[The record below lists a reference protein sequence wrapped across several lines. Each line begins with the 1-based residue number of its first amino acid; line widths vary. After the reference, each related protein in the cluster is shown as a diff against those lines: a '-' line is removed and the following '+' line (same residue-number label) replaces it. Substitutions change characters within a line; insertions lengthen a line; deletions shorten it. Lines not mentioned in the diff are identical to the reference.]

1 MLRDTAKTA
10 SLSSEKGARFCL
22 CPFAVSNACKNA
34 PSHEPLSR
42 TSLTPAQRPKTPLS
56 SLQCETLRPLSKRST
71 RDRACGVGHAA
82 SLPKRARSHGYHR
95 LAHRRLI
102 PPPSASFPPHDLS
115 RGHADLLC
123 LLLLDRLLAA
133 CRAVDFLRL
142 SLTSDRRVFLG
153 GDPTYFPR
161 ACASGDLQK
170 KPSPFTTDHKHLIQ
184 NHLWVKASPYFPFTF
199 TFTHCHYEPS
209 RSDPRRSMYEKRIKN
224 KVAKRQVKARVKA
237 KRG

>member
-1 MLRDTAKTA
+1 MGRLTETIFTSHPSCATQQKTA

-56 SLQCETLRPLSKRST
+56 GLQCETLRLLSKRST
-71 RDRACGVGHAA
+71 RDRACGVGHAT

-95 LAHRRLI
+95 LALRRLI

-123 LLLLDRLLAA
+123 LLDRLLAA
-133 CRAVDFLRL
+133 CRAMDFLSL
-142 SLTSDRRVFLG
+142 SLTSDRRVFFG
-153 GDPTYFPR
+153 GAIQPIFLARVRVRRFAEKAFTLHHGSLTPDTKSLMGEGFTLFSLHLHLHTLPLR
-161 ACASGDLQK
+161 AIALR
-170 KPSPFTTDHKHLIQ
+170 PSPLY
-184 NHLWVKASPYFPFTF
+184 V
-199 TFTHCHYEPS
+199 
-209 RSDPRRSMYEKRIKN
+209 
-224 KVAKRQVKARVKA
+224 
-237 KRG
+237 

>member
-1 MLRDTAKTA
+1 M
-10 SLSSEKGARFCL
+10 
-22 CPFAVSNACKNA
+22 
-34 PSHEPLSR
+34 
-42 TSLTPAQRPKTPLS
+42 
-56 SLQCETLRPLSKRST
+56 
-71 RDRACGVGHAA
+71 
-82 SLPKRARSHGYHR
+82 PKRARSHGYHR

-142 SLTSDRRVFLG
+142 SLTSDRRVFLR
-153 GDPTYFPR
+153 GDPTYFPSR

-170 KPSPFTTDHKHLIQ
+170 KPSSFTADHKHLIQ

-199 TFTHCHYEPS
+199 TFTPQYGKPWHNVPL
-209 RSDPRRSMYEKRIKN
+209 RSVYEKRIMN
-224 KVAKRQVKARVKA
+224 KVATQAVKA
-237 KRG
+237 KVKEKGGEAFTSNQLYHNKFRRVGEEVKVKTQNSWMRARACTREDGEMYMSWTKRTCIL

>member
-1 MLRDTAKTA
+1 MGRLTEIFFTAHPSCATQQKTA

-34 PSHEPLSR
+34 PSQNPLPHIVNAR
-42 TSLTPAQRPKTPLS
+42 TTPKNATERLAMRNPRL
-56 SLQCETLRPLSKRST
+56 LSKRST
-71 RDRACGVGHAA
+71 QDRAYGVGHAT

-133 CRAVDFLRL
+133 SRAVDFLRL
-142 SLTSDRRVFLG
+142 SLTSDRRAFFWG

-161 ACASGDLQK
+161 ARARQAICRKSLH
-170 KPSPFTTDHKHLIQ
+170 PSP
-184 NHLWVKASPYFPFTF
+184 
-199 TFTHCHYEPS
+199 
-209 RSDPRRSMYEKRIKN
+209 RITN
-224 KVAKRQVKARVKA
+224 T
-237 KRG
+237 

>member
-1 MLRDTAKTA
+1 MRNPPAIEQTKHPR
-10 SLSSEKGARFCL
+10 SRMRSGARRF
-22 CPFAVSNACKNA
+22 V
-34 PSHEPLSR
+34 
-42 TSLTPAQRPKTPLS
+42 AQ
-56 SLQCETLRPLSKRST
+56 
-71 RDRACGVGHAA
+71 AG
-82 SLPKRARSHGYHR
+82 RSHDYHR

>member
-1 MLRDTAKTA
+1 MQKRTL
-10 SLSSEKGARFCL
+10 ART
-22 CPFAVSNACKNA
+22 
-34 PSHEPLSR
+34 LSR

-56 SLQCETLRPLSKRST
+56 GLQCETLRLLSKRST

-102 PPPSASFPPHDLS
+102 PPPSTSFPPHDLS

-123 LLLLDRLLAA
+123 LLLLDRLLSA
-133 CRAVDFLRL
+133 CRAADFLRL

-161 ACASGDLQK
+161 ARARQAICRKSLR
-170 KPSPFTTDHKHLIQ
+170 PSPRTINT
-184 NHLWVKASPYFPFTF
+184 
-199 TFTHCHYEPS
+199 
-209 RSDPRRSMYEKRIKN
+209 
-224 KVAKRQVKARVKA
+224 
-237 KRG
+237 

>member
-1 MLRDTAKTA
+1 M
-10 SLSSEKGARFCL
+10 
-22 CPFAVSNACKNA
+22 
-34 PSHEPLSR
+34 
-42 TSLTPAQRPKTPLS
+42 
-56 SLQCETLRPLSKRST
+56 QCETLRPLNKRST

-95 LAHRRLI
+95 LAHRKLI

-123 LLLLDRLLAA
+123 LLDRLLAA
-133 CRAVDFLRL
+133 CRAVDSLRL
-142 SLTSDRRVFLG
+142 SLTSDRRVFFG
-153 GDPTYFPR
+153 GRSNLFSSR
-161 ACASGDLQK
+161 ACVSGDLQK

-209 RSDPRRSMYEKRIKN
+209 RSDPRRSMYEKRIKH
-224 KVAKRQVKARVKA
+224 KVATQAVKA
-237 KRG
+237 KVKEKGGEAFTSNQLYHNKFRRIGEEVKVKTQNSWMRVRTRTREDGEMYMSLKKRTCI

>member
-1 MLRDTAKTA
+1 MGRLTEIFFTAHPSCATQQKTA

-42 TSLTPAQRPKTPLS
+42 TSLTRAQRPKTPLS
-56 SLQCETLRPLSKRST
+56 GLQCETLRLLSKRST
-71 RDRACGVGHAA
+71 QDRAYGVGHAA

-95 LAHRRLI
+95 LAHCRLI

-115 RGHADLLC
+115 RGHADLLY
-123 LLLLDRLLAA
+123 LLLLDRLLAV
-133 CRAVDFLRL
+133 CRAVDFVRL

-153 GDPTYFPR
+153 GRSNLFSSR

-184 NHLWVKASPYFPFTF
+184 NHLWVKPSPLINCIT
-199 TFTHCHYEPS
+199 TSSEGS
-209 RSDPRRSMYEKRIKN
+209 VKR
-224 KVAKRQVKARVKA
+224 
-237 KRG
+237 